1 MFVCSLFLTTGRS
14 RTGVF
19 LGSVKDVIVFTIKVC
34 QQNDRPNVVLKLDAV
49 EKLEDSKAKLHLVL

>member
-1 MFVCSLFLTTGRS
+1 M
-14 RTGVF
+14 F
-19 LGSVKDVIVFTIKVC
+19 LGSVKDVIVFTNKVC